1 MAVVGRRK
9 PLPRGTPVKLFF
21 NYSKV
26 KLRALKR
33 RIEKMENQPPRRGT
47 EVPPGTMMEE
57 VLPTV

>member
-1 MAVVGRRK
+1 MSLAVAVVGRRK

-33 RIEKMENQPPRRGT
+33 GIEKTENQPATKERS
-47 EVPPGTMMEE
+47 
-57 VLPTV
+57 